1 MSWVDTGAA
10 HLPVPM
16 PDASR
21 YTILVPG
28 ETLSGAEELLAELRQ
43 NPSQAGSYL
52 QAILA
57 GVPMESLAPLDLLGL
72 LFDTRRPQIFAES
85 EVVGDGSDWSL
96 AELSLLGDVSV
107 AMPVTIFDDGAHRHP
122 AVHATPFRGM
132 LVFTAGALLN
142 NGHGHTPADWPEVVG
157 SDGRVDPDGLLNLY
171 RRRLVPVFRHID
183 VHASRHR
190 SALVTVPGI
199 GCGQFAGPFRG
210 QLAPLLETVLRQL
223 LHEHG
228 NEWPNIRAIHFD
240 PYSQGSNSR
249 EQIHGILF
257 QVRPSKAAGNQPIP
271 QLSSPPTYAAAEDD
285 FSRCCLYSIV
295 AWDHVSWPGNDFYI
309 GSRCTDD
316 GVKAAATDAMALIS
330 GVTGRYDH
338 QRTQYLP
345 PAPFRDWNGVVQEGS
360 RSHGLR
366 LWNPA
371 SVVVVG

>member
-1 MSWVDTGAA
+1 MPGAS
-10 HLPVPM
+10 P
-16 PDASR
+16 

-28 ETLSGAEELLAELRQ
+28 ETRRRAEELLAALRLD
-43 NPSQAGSYL
+43 PSQAGSHL
-52 QAILA
+52 QGTLA
-57 GVPMESLAPLDLLGL
+57 GVSMESLAPLDLLGL

-85 EVVGDGSDWSL
+85 EVAGDGSDWRL

-107 AMPVTIFDDGAHRHP
+107 AVPVTVFDDGAHRHP
-122 AVHATPFRGM
+122 AVHATPFEGM
-132 LVFTAGALLN
+132 LVFTAGALLD
-142 NGHGHTPADWPEVVG
+142 NGHGHIPADWPEVVD
-157 SDGRVDPDGLLNLY
+157 SDGLVDADGLLNLY
-171 RRRLVPVFRHID
+171 RRRLMPVFHHINA
-183 VHASRHR
+183 HAASHR

-223 LHEHG
+223 LHDHG
-228 NEWPNIRAIHFD
+228 EEWPNIRAIHFD

-271 QLSSPPTYAAAEDD
+271 QLCPPPTYAAAEDD

-316 GVKAAATDAMALIS
+316 GVKAAATDAMAVIT
-330 GVTGRYDH
+330 GVAGRYDPE
-338 QRTQYLP
+338 RTQYLP
-345 PAPFRDWNGVVQEGS
+345 PAPFPDWNTVVKERS

-371 SVVVVG
+371 SVEVIG

>member
-1 MSWVDTGAA
+1 MADTGAA
-10 HLPVPM
+10 LLSVLM
-16 PDASR
+16 PRASR

-28 ETLSGAEELLAELRQ
+28 ETRCRVEDLLAELRP

-57 GVPMESLAPLDLLGL
+57 GVPMESLGPLDLLGL

-85 EVVGDGSDWSL
+85 EVAGDGSDWNL
-96 AELSLLGDVSV
+96 TELCILGDVSV
-107 AMPVTIFDDGAHRHP
+107 AVPVSIFDDGAHRHP

-132 LVFTAGALLN
+132 LVFTAGALLD
-142 NGHGHTPADWPEVVG
+142 NGYGYTPADWTEVVS

-171 RRRLVPVFRHID
+171 RRRLLPVFRHID
-183 VHASRHR
+183 AHASRHR

-210 QLAPLLETVLRQL
+210 QLAPLLEVVLRQL
-223 LHEHG
+223 LRDHG
-228 NEWPNIRAIHFD
+228 KEWANIRAIHFD
-240 PYSQGSNSR
+240 PYSQGRNSR

-271 QLSSPPTYAAAEDD
+271 QLCPPPTYAAAEDD
-285 FSRCCLYSIV
+285 FSHCSLYSIV

-316 GVKAAATDAMALIS
+316 GVKAAATDSMATIT
-330 GVTGRYDH
+330 GVAGRYDA
-338 QRTQYLP
+338 QQTQYLP
-345 PAPFRDWNGVVQEGS
+345 PAPFRDWNTVVQERS

-366 LWNPA
+366 LWKPD
-371 SVVVVG
+371 SVVVIA

>member
-1 MSWVDTGAA
+1 
-10 HLPVPM
+10 M
-16 PDASR
+16 PAGSSCN
-21 YTILVPG
+21 ILVPR
-28 ETLSGAEELLAELRQ
+28 ETLRRAEQLLDLLRRDR
-43 NPSQAGSYL
+43 SQAGGYL
-52 QAILA
+52 QASLA
-57 GVPMESLAPLDLLGL
+57 AVPLESLAPVDLIGL

-85 EVVGDGSDWSL
+85 EVAGDGSDWSIR
-96 AELSLLGDVSV
+96 ELSLLGDVSV
-107 AMPVTIFDDGAHRHP
+107 AVPVSIFDNGAHRHA

-132 LVFTAGALLN
+132 LVFTAGALLD
-142 NGHGHTPADWPEVVG
+142 NGHGHTSADWPEVVS

-183 VHASRHR
+183 AHASRHR

-210 QLAPLLETVLRQL
+210 QLAPLLEAVLRQL
-223 LHEHG
+223 LHDHG
-228 NEWPNIRAIHFD
+228 KEWPNIRAVHFD

-257 QVRPSKAAGNQPIP
+257 QVRPSRAAGNQPIP
-271 QLSSPPTYAAAEDD
+271 QLCPPPAYAAAEDD
-285 FSRCCLYSIV
+285 FSHCCLYSIV

-316 GVKAAATDAMALIS
+316 GVKAAATDAMAVIT
-330 GVTGRYDH
+330 GMAGRYDP

-345 PAPFRDWNGVVQEGS
+345 PAPFRDWNGVVQERS

-371 SVVVVG
+371 SVVVIG

>member
-1 MSWVDTGAA
+1 MTRAEAEAA
-10 HLPVPM
+10 HLPMAM
-16 PDASR
+16 PGVSP
-21 YTILVPG
+21 YTTLVPG
-28 ETLSGAEELLAELRQ
+28 GTLSRAEELLAELRLDR
-43 NPSQAGSYL
+43 SRAGGSL
-52 QAILA
+52 R
-57 GVPMESLAPLDLLGL
+57 GVLGSVPLEPLAPLDLLAL

-85 EVVGDGSDWSL
+85 EVAGDGSDWSL

-107 AMPVTIFDDGAHRHP
+107 AVPVTIFDDGAHRHP
-122 AVHATPFRGM
+122 AVHASPFGGM

-142 NGHGHTPADWPEVVG
+142 NGHGHTPADWPEVVS

-171 RRRLVPVFRHID
+171 RRRLVPVLRHID
-183 VHASRHR
+183 AHAAGRHP
-190 SALVTVPGI
+190 ALVTVPGI

-210 QLAPLLETVLRQL
+210 QLAPLLEAVLRQL
-223 LHEHG
+223 LHDHAK
-228 NEWPNIRAIHFD
+228 EWPNIRALHFD

-257 QVRPSKAAGNQPIP
+257 QVRPSRSGGNQPIP
-271 QLSSPPTYAAAEDD
+271 QLCPPPTYAAAEDD
-285 FSRCCLYSIV
+285 FSRCFLYSIV

-316 GVKAAATDAMALIS
+316 GVKAAATDAMAVIT
-330 GVTGRYDH
+330 GVAGRYDP

-345 PAPFRDWNGVVQEGS
+345 PAPFRDWSGVVEERS

-371 SVVVVG
+371 SVEVIG